1 MDNLS
6 KEVLKEPTSPIYI
19 VAKDNVILPIDGKQN
34 KRLPESIY
42 GTQGWDEGLPF
53 DCSTVNYI
61 WNNHG
66 EWVEYLR
73 VKVATNYSD
82 LKQYIDTKHKT
93 AMDAISSLGTAL
105 TTKITTLDTYVKA
118 QVKLIRATTL
128 TAGSGIDGGGDLT
141 ADRSFSV
148 DNTVIRTTGN
158 QTLGGIKTFSSAPET
173 SASQGSKAN
182 NLTRKDYVDAQVKST
197 NTVIL
202 STPIVVLTHQDIGG
216 SKEVVVPNSI
226 PEGAVCFVNFRATA
240 PNEGAESFG
249 LIASGGT
256 SNISDANQ
264 ANVYVQFYDGGSRT
278 YASSGQVMAKKVG
291 GKIRISK
298 TGGVLKAS
306 LAITG
311 YMPQRS

>member
-1 MDNLS
+1 MNNLN

-42 GTQGWDEGLPF
+42 ETQGWDEGLPF

-66 EWVEYLR
+66 SWIDYLR
-73 VKVATNYSD
+73 VEVVNKYSD

-93 AMDAISSLGTAL
+93 AMDAVSNLSTTL
-105 TTKITTLDTYVKA
+105 TGKITKLDTYVKE
-118 QVKLIRATTL
+118 QDKSIRETEL
-128 TAGSGIDGGGDLT
+128 TAGDGLDGGGNLT
-141 ADRSFSV
+141 SNRSFSV

-158 QTLGGIKTFSSAPET
+158 QTLGGIKSFSTAPET
-173 SASQGSKAN
+173 SVAQGGEVN
-182 NLTRKDYVDAQVKST
+182 NLTRKDYVDTQVKST
-197 NTVIL
+197 NTVIFNN
-202 STPIVVLTHQDIGG
+202 PIVVLTHQDIGA
-216 SKEVVVPNSI
+216 SKDVVIPSSV
-226 PEGAVCFVNFRATA
+226 PEGAICFVNFRATA
-240 PNEGAESFG
+240 PNESGEGFG

-256 SNISDANQ
+256 ANITDANQ
-264 ANVYVQFYDGGSRT
+264 ANVYAQFFDAGSRT

-291 GKIRISK
+291 GKIRVSK
-298 TGGVLKAS
+298 TGDTLNVS

-311 YMPQRS
+311 YMPQKV